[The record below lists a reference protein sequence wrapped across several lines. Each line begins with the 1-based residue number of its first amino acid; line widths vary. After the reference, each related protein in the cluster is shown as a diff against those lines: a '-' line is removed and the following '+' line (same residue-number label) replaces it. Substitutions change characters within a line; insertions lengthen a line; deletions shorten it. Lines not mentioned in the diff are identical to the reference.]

1 MSKKVANANSQPVT
15 IRLVKRASASVG
27 FSDGIKPA
35 GAVDDSV
42 ELSFNLDGYTVDDGR
57 FVIGT
62 VDTPNI
68 KNPQS
73 YVDNGNEFQIKNE
86 AGKLSIVANI
96 TTNETDPNY
105 TSRTFGLFFRL
116 KSTDG
121 AYVMASPRPTQAV
134 VDYKNNITHVEKV
147 TIKQSVGQWFNDS
160 NYYIPLYVG
169 TLKEL
174 FAHWNQTTALGL
186 PELKALGHN
195 SLYSKLNLTVDLPL
209 ESVTITN
216 TGDFIIGKTIA
227 ITHGYVPV
235 IAKIV
240 KTVYSVDN
248 PAIAEFIGT
257 TNQLNIKSMGT
268 VNVTVTLTDNIG
280 NEMSTVKT
288 FKTTLDYAP
297 LIVKLATNNTA
308 MTIRALGEGST
319 GYVDWGDNTLTPLTS
334 ENVHQYVGTAERTV
348 KLWSSANFTL
358 DLTTANVLTEVVQWG
373 DSPITHALVGSTK
386 LTKVP
391 TTAPTGLIDA
401 SSMFKGASIFNQN
414 LNSWDMQQVE
424 TMASM
429 FENAGA
435 FNGLVDTW
443 NTGNCTDFTAMF
455 KNAVSFNRPVNAWS
469 MVNALNFSDMFNG
482 ATSFNQPI
490 STWRSTVQG
499 AAIAC
504 DRMFRGAISFNQS
517 VTGFIDR
524 QYVSFVEMFKGCVNF
539 SQDMSTI
546 NFGDTIATAGMFE
559 NCTGFN
565 GKVGS
570 FADSELVDASNMF
583 NGCSNFNQPIGELNT
598 SAATNL
604 NGMFRGCTKLNQP
617 ANDLVVTNVVSA
629 DYMFAGCPVFTSDL
643 SDWNVESLISAT
655 GMFQG
660 TSNFDSNLSWWC
672 VSSLPSEPADFA
684 TGSFLARSN
693 YPVWGTCPVR
703 GVIIEIT
710 EKTPYLIA
718 GTSGTMEYTANKP
731 FTETS
736 VVWASSNQDAVVI
749 NPLTGEYAV
758 AGQGGATITVT
769 VNGIYSNS
777 RTYETIQEIA
787 PMILD
792 VEGIAGQPINIS
804 LANDPFRSSEAY
816 VSWGDNTYVRLTAA
830 TPVSHQHVPGTLVK
844 VSIISVG
851 TSGSSLV
858 VTGNAVKG
866 IDAFGANNLVIT
878 SDTLTAVPAILPS
891 DLTSLK
897 FLNCVQLNDEKISN
911 WNVSK
916 LPKFVEMF
924 KGCVTFNQ
932 PLTSWDVSEG
942 NDFTGMFNGAAAF
955 NQDISNW
962 NMQNAISL
970 EGMFENATAFNSDVG
985 NWTVSNVSIMNR
997 LFKGASAFNQDLAW
1011 WCVSNQLT
1019 IPSDFRTGSALVD
1032 DNLPR
1037 WGTCPN
1043 RSSVLTIT
1051 DSPVS
1056 LAVEGIAQLGYT
1068 LLPTFTATSVVWS
1081 TITPELVSVDQTGLV
1096 TAIAAGVATVVLT
1109 VNNRI
1114 VASAVIT
1121 IETSID
1127 DALFAKATYIKTDD
1141 PAPMW
1146 VEAYYLPEDAT
1157 GELHVDWGDGSKE
1170 VINVADYSESS
1181 YIINLKH
1188 THTTNGEYTIK
1199 VYSTTKTV
1207 FLALGEIT
1215 KLVEWGDPTNL
1226 RLSLQSANLV
1236 EVPSTLPPLMTN
1248 LSALFFKAYNFNQD
1262 ISGWDTSNVT
1272 DTRNMFGQAWNFN
1285 QPIGN
1290 WNTGK
1295 VTDMAYMFSDSRRFN
1310 QDISQWCVG
1319 LIPSLPEG
1327 FNDSGILTPENTP
1340 VWGTCPSRT
1349 AVTLI
1354 SNIPPTSIVGDNYN
1368 LEVSVMDNST
1378 PIEVVTEVWS
1388 VSDSN
1393 KAIVTEV
1400 GEITL
1405 LAPGE
1410 VTVKVRVNGV
1420 YTAETTLTIEP
1431 PPPTP
1436 MTVLSTGTEVQV
1448 AAFSPI
1454 KIMVEGGET
1463 YIPSSI
1469 YIGGEPYYAQTIT
1482 LPDDTPRKIT
1492 IQDTF
1497 PTNPIKSIRFDK
1509 GISKV
1514 LSWNESGH
1522 VGSLANGGSKGCVHG
1537 LSSTI
1542 MEVPDF
1548 LHPSM
1553 TNLNSLFYKAD
1564 AFNQDISMWDM
1575 SQVTTVDS
1583 MFAFTKAFNQ
1593 DLSAWNVSNVTNMLG
1608 LFQSAVFNQDIT
1620 MWDTSKVTTM
1630 KSMFSG
1636 NKIYNQPLNELNV
1649 SNVVDLTAM
1658 FQSAVFNQDLNLW
1671 DVSKVKR
1678 MTNMFYF
1685 TELFNGDISNWNT
1698 ISVDD
1703 MGYMFAGAKA
1713 FNKPIGDWN
1722 TSKVTS
1728 MTMMFSGN
1736 AIFNQPLNTWNTS
1749 SVRDM
1754 SQMFN
1759 KATAFDQS
1767 IDLWDVGSVTSMNG
1781 MFKGTNY
1788 LNMYS
1793 LVTWCVKNIGS
1804 VPYEFWGNEYPNNN
1818 WPVWGTC
1825 PVRNAVT
1832 TITDIPPYLLVGQT
1846 YDLNVTIMNG
1856 EIPVTPKYAFWSV
1869 SDYNKATIDSGTG
1882 VLTTVQVGTVKVSV
1896 KLNNYYTAE
1905 VTLDILADIP

>member
-160 NYYIPLYVG
+160 NYYIPLYMG

-195 SLYSKLNLTVDLPL
+195 SLYNKLNLTVDLPL

-703 GVIIEIT
+703 GVVIEIDNKAPFLMT
-710 EKTPYLIA
+710 GE
-718 GTSGTMEYTANKP
+718 SGTMTYSANKP

-736 VVWASSNQDAVVI
+736 VKWESSNVTAIVI
-749 NPLTGEYAV
+749 NETTGEYSV
-758 AGQGGATITVT
+758 VGMGGVTLTLT
-769 VNGIYSNS
+769 VNGIYTTEQ
-777 RTYETIQEIA
+777 TYETIQEIS
-787 PMILD
+787 PLILD
-792 VEGIAGQPINIS
+792 IASVSGQS
-804 LANDPFRSSEAY
+804 LELELDTESTRNAEAY
-816 VSWGDNTYVRLTAA
+816 VVWGDGQYSRLTAVEPL
-830 TPVSHQHVPGTLVK
+830 THQYAEDVEAKVK
-844 VSIISVG
+844 VIPVNVN
-851 TSGSSLV
+851 GSSLII
-858 VTGNAVKG
+858 TGDSIRG
-866 IDAFGANNLVIT
+866 IDDFGIVDLSIT
-878 SDTLTAVPAILPS
+878 STALVNVPAAIPTN
-891 DLTSLK
+891 LTKLK
-897 FLNCVQLNDEKISN
+897 FIGCITLNDSAISEWDVRN
-911 WNVSK
+911 LTNFS
-916 LPKFVEMF
+916 EMF
-924 KGCVTFNQ
+924 QGCTAFNQ
-932 PLTSWDVSEG
+932 PLDAWKMSEA
-942 NDFTGMFNGAAAF
+942 TTTAGMF
-955 NQDISNW
+955 Q
-962 NMQNAISL
+962 
-970 EGMFENATAFNSDVG
+970 E
-985 NWTVSNVSIMNR
+985 
-997 LFKGASAFNQDLAW
+997 
-1011 WCVSNQLT
+1011 
-1019 IPSDFRTGSALVD
+1019 
-1032 DNLPR
+1032 
-1037 WGTCPN
+1037 
-1043 RSSVLTIT
+1043 
-1051 DSPVS
+1051 
-1056 LAVEGIAQLGYT
+1056 
-1068 LLPTFTATSVVWS
+1068 
-1081 TITPELVSVDQTGLV
+1081 
-1096 TAIAAGVATVVLT
+1096 AIAF
-1109 VNNRI
+1109 
-1114 VASAVIT
+1114 
-1121 IETSID
+1121 D
-1127 DALFAKATYIKTDD
+1127 K
-1141 PAPMW
+1141 
-1146 VEAYYLPEDAT
+1146 
-1157 GELHVDWGDGSKE
+1157 
-1170 VINVADYSESS
+1170 
-1181 YIINLKH
+1181 
-1188 THTTNGEYTIK
+1188 
-1199 VYSTTKTV
+1199 
-1207 FLALGEIT
+1207 
-1215 KLVEWGDPTNL
+1215 
-1226 RLSLQSANLV
+1226 
-1236 EVPSTLPPLMTN
+1236 
-1248 LSALFFKAYNFNQD
+1248 
-1262 ISGWDTSNVT
+1262 
-1272 DTRNMFGQAWNFN
+1272 
-1285 QPIGN
+1285 PIGN
-1290 WNTGK
+1290 WDTSKVANMDRMFYNTDYHLRQEMTYWN
-1295 VTDMAYMFSDSRRFN
+1295 VIQIPTMPIHFSGTEVAPAKPGD
-1310 QDISQWCVG
+1310 VG
-1319 LIPSLPEG
+1319 IP
-1327 FNDSGILTPENTP
+1327 I
-1340 VWGTCPSRT
+1340 WGTSPSRT
-1349 AVTLI
+1349 AVATIVDVPPVILLG
-1354 SNIPPTSIVGDNYN
+1354 STHDLNVELVDNQVPLNIFSM
-1368 LEVSVMDNST
+1368 E
-1378 PIEVVTEVWS
+1378 WF
-1388 VSDSN
+1388 VSDETN
-1393 KAIVTEV
+1393 
-1400 GEITL
+1400 
-1405 LAPGE
+1405 
-1410 VTVKVRVNGV
+1410 VTVSNTGELTALAEGAVIVAVQVNGV
-1420 YTAETTLTIEP
+1420 YKAEVALMIALP
-1431 PPPTP
+1431 LPVP

-1630 KSMFSG
+1630 ESMFSG

-1658 FQSAVFNQDLNLW
+1658 FSRADAFNQDLNLW

-1685 TELFNGDISNWNT
+1685 TKLFNGDISNWNT

-1728 MTMMFSGN
+1728 MTVMFSEN

-1793 LVTWCVKNIGS
+1793 LVTWCVKHIGS
-1804 VPYEFWGNEYPNNN
+1804 VPYEFWGKEYPNNN